1 MVFFEDPQAI
11 DEIASAKKRQIFRE
25 ELNGEE
31 VEPPASKQSY
41 FRDRDDLSMYSL
53 KKEFIQMKRN
63 RNRRDCY
70 SLIHEE
76 RTRNPFM
83 KNIAKSSEFNP

>member
-1 MVFFEDPQAI
+1 
-11 DEIASAKKRQIFRE
+11 
-25 ELNGEE
+25 
-31 VEPPASKQSY
+31 
-41 FRDRDDLSMYSL
+41 
-53 KKEFIQMKRN
+53 MKRN

-83 KNIAKSSEFNP
+83 KNIAKSSEFDPQMGVVHRDRAGDPGSPMVSGGMYKSPFENRMSRRELEAR